1 MSLDLTVKGRP
12 SVNSPAISPSSVES
26 KHDDNYLKAY
36 PYLFV
41 RDANQSDFF
50 CTLCDNYVP
59 ESELQS
65 HLFDQ
70 HKAEDID
77 DSFVRIFTQD
87 ANRGYFVQ
95 RQFLNVCVLCWAKIP
110 QLEQTH
116 VHRMSCK
123 SSLTRNVE
131 QATPYDSVKIEST
144 PDISSLLHHNNQ
156 SDMNGHGSNG
166 NSIGG
171 GSPYSHSN
179 LVMDIPEESS
189 NPSGNEVSLPIKR
202 GRKKANPPHHIMPTA
217 QFSPQCVQCALCSM
231 MIPAPGHVV
240 HLRDFH
246 RITCQLIDITCPL
259 CLVMVPVL
267 DLASH
272 LSNSHG
278 LVPQAVVNSIL
289 LWVLSSNPPSLNEYA
304 KPHMGPNKFGPPI
317 PHHIQNPVIELDL
330 QKAMG
335 IGMPPLMKRPPVSM
349 PGGSESLNNSVS
361 HRNEKA
367 QIPTVLQ
374 VLLNKSEDH
383 PRMAV
388 ENLVNK
394 FISVQV
400 GANNKESIQ
409 CQICAKWFGI
419 PPVKHLKVHLLNFK
433 DNKKC
438 VVSLI
443 NGLHV
448 CIICYDTFE
457 SIASAKAHLSKK
469 HDVNF
474 EFDDRGPSEHY
485 PSHDPIEGNEPK
497 EKPKKV
503 ELDNAGRVK
512 SGKVRKQCELCGE
525 WSNIKWFFKHMSEVH
540 QALFCR
546 CCREYLP
553 IHEHEEHKKWHAEP
567 PYMGQKIRIEQ
578 GQPVVIDRKERA
590 SLTPIG
596 SLAAWGGSSGGKVV
610 KAVDLGP
617 SKTTPKKRKASSANK
632 IQNNTNQLIG
642 HVDYTG
648 GPPPKLM
655 NNNST
660 KDTLMPKETCPVCG
674 IQITY
679 KNLARHIKLRHK
691 IKYKFCHKCRKL
703 VPNTTYDDHK
713 LACERN
719 EVGTDPNLVDDPS
732 GEEDTKDDIIDPSE
746 FLDTNTDIE
755 HDDIAEDSSTNDGRK
770 PDDFRA
776 NTSKTKL
783 ESLLGKEF
791 KHPRRR
797 CAICGYTVSYSNFKR
812 HLRNAH
818 PSQYEDCEKDPHEFK
833 KVLASL
839 CEEVAGEDGSFVGHI
854 MDEDDEEEEMD
865 SLDGNDKSMDGIT
878 DEETDRQECI
888 CPVCEDEVSVSDM
901 EDHCLSKHK
910 EAYQW
915 CADCKKY
922 VVKKTFSSHLKSHD
936 QSEEDRSSSRQ
947 SEENGQEIENDEE
960 DDDDASSSTMA
971 NASDKD

>member
-12 SVNSPAISPSSVES
+12 SVNSPVISPSSVES
-26 KHDDNYLKAY
+26 NRDDNYLKAY

-41 RDANQSDFF
+41 RDSNQSDYF

-59 ESELQS
+59 ESELHS
-65 HLFDQ
+65 HLFES
-70 HKAEDID
+70 HKAEDIEG
-77 DSFVRIFTQD
+77 SFVRICSEE
-87 ANRGYFVQ
+87 ANRGYFIQ
-95 RQFLNVCVLCWAKIP
+95 RQFLNVCIICWAKIP
-110 QLEQTH
+110 KLQHTDK
-116 VHRMSCK
+116 HRVECK
-123 SSLTRNVE
+123 PPLSRNE
-131 QATPYDSVKIEST
+131 ESPPYDSIKIEST
-144 PDISSLLHHNNQ
+144 PDISSLLNHNQ
-156 SDMNGHGSNG
+156 TDMNGHGLNG
-166 NSIGG
+166 NSMGG
-171 GSPYSHSN
+171 GSPYHHSN
-179 LVMDIPEESS
+179 LVIDIPEES
-189 NPSGNEVSLPIKR
+189 NPSGNEGSMPIKR
-202 GRKKANPPHHIMPTA
+202 GRKKANPPHHIMPSA
-217 QFSPQCVQCALCSM
+217 QFSPHCVQCSLCSM
-231 MIPAPGHVV
+231 MVPTPGFVV

-246 RITCQLIDITCPL
+246 KITCQLVDTTCPL
-259 CLVMVPVL
+259 CLGMVPVL
-267 DLASH
+267 DLANH
-272 LSNSHG
+272 LANAHG
-278 LVPQAVVNSIL
+278 LVPQAAVNSIL
-289 LWVLSSNPPSLNEYA
+289 LWVLSSSTLSLNEFA
-304 KPHMGPNKFGPPI
+304 KPHLGPNRFGPPI
-317 PHHIQNPVIELDL
+317 PHPHHNHNPVIELDL
-330 QKAMG
+330 QKTMG
-335 IGMPPLMKRPPVSM
+335 IGMPPLMKRPPASM
-349 PGGSESLNNSVS
+349 PGGSEILSNSVP

-374 VLLNKSEDH
+374 VLLNKSDDQ

-388 ENLVNK
+388 ETIVSK

-409 CQICAKWFGI
+409 CQVCSKWFGI
-419 PPVKHLKVHLLNFK
+419 PPVKHLKAHLLNFK
-433 DNKKC
+433 EDKKC
-438 VVSLI
+438 IVSLI

-448 CIICYDTFE
+448 CIICYDTFDTI
-457 SIASAKAHLSKK
+457 SSANDHLSKK
-469 HDVNF
+469 HDLGF
-474 EFDDRGPSEHY
+474 DFDDKRSVDHY
-485 PSHDPIEGNEPK
+485 PSKDPNESNEPK

-617 SKTTPKKRKASSANK
+617 SKATTKKRKASSVSK
-632 IQNNTNQLIG
+632 IQSNANQLIG

-648 GPPPKLM
+648 GPPAKLM

-719 EVGTDPNLVDDPS
+719 EVGTDPDLVDDPS
-732 GEEDTKDDIIDPSE
+732 GEEDTKDDIIDPTE
-746 FLDTNTDIE
+746 FLDTTTDIDQ
-755 HDDIAEDSSTNDGRK
+755 DDIAAEDSPTGDGRK

-818 PSQYEDCEKDPHEFK
+818 PSQYEDCEKDPNEFK
-833 KVLASL
+833 KALASL
-839 CEEVAGEDGSFVGHI
+839 CEVVAGEDGSFVGHI

-865 SLDGNDKSMDGIT
+865 SLDGNDKSVDGLS
-878 DEETDRQECI
+878 DGETDPQETI
-888 CPVCEDEVSVSDM
+888 CPVCEVEIPISDM

-922 VVKKTFSSHLKSHD
+922 VVKKTFAAHLKNHD
-936 QSEEDRSSSRQ
+936 ESEEDRSSSRQ
-947 SEENGQEIENDEE
+947 SEEIGQEVENEE